1 MIDPSLYAC
10 APHVA
15 PATLASIVRVESSGN
30 PIAIN
35 VNTIRGRPRYPVP
48 RIRSADHAASVAH
61 HAISQGYNVDLGL
74 MQINSRNLRGL
85 GYSVEQMLNDQ
96 CLNVKA
102 GAQILTENYTRAAR
116 ERGHGQDALL
126 AALSAY
132 NTGNFQNGF
141 RNGYIARYFNGS
153 SVSFRS
159 VQAPSPVSQD
169 EAPPPPNPFTSDI
182 SVYTREVNQNDT
194 GQQQPNGPATDPVE
208 ED

>member
-48 RIRSADHAASVAH
+48 RIQSAAHAATVAR

-74 MQINSRNLRGL
+74 MQVNSRNLPNL
-85 GYSVEQMLNDQ
+85 GYSVEQMLSDQ
-96 CLNVKA
+96 CLNIKA

-116 ERGHGQDALL
+116 ERGHGQGALL

-141 RNGYIARYFNGS
+141 SNGYIARYFNGS
-153 SVSFRS
+153 SVALRS
-159 VQAPSPVSQD
+159 VQASPATSQ
-169 EAPPPPNPFTSDI
+169 ENTPPPPNPFTSNI
-182 SVYTREVNQNDT
+182 SVYTREVIQNDT
-194 GQQQPNGPATDPVE
+194 SEPQRDSPAPDPVG